1 MRLKERIKNWLFSE
15 ELKTIENIKNEN
27 EYLYNITLSAANAYN
42 YAKEE
47 HKRAK
52 KLSLDAKQLTEDC
65 QKMMNQICDVGTD
78 VGFRSDD
85 HSWAVVCVKG
95 KPEYIKF
102 VPLGGADTR
111 EIINF
116 LKRFQY
122 SNHIIDSPF
131 RFRDVVADR
140 IFDWRSCKSN

>member
-1 MRLKERIKNWLFSE
+1 MRIKDAIKNWLFSE
-15 ELKTIENIKNEN
+15 ELKTIDNIKHEN
-27 EYLYNITLSAANAYN
+27 EYLHNITSSAVKAYN

-47 HKRAK
+47 HKEAK

-78 VGFRSDD
+78 IESRSGD

-131 RFRDVVADR
+131 GFRDVIANR
-140 IFDWRSCKSN
+140 IFDWGSCKSN

>member
-1 MRLKERIKNWLFSE
+1 M
-15 ELKTIENIKNEN
+15 
-27 EYLYNITLSAANAYN
+27 
-42 YAKEE
+42 
-47 HKRAK
+47 
-52 KLSLDAKQLTEDC
+52 
-65 QKMMNQICDVGTD
+65 
-78 VGFRSDD
+78 
-85 HSWAVVCVKG
+85 KG

-131 RFRDVVADR
+131 GFRDVIANR
-140 IFDWRSCKSN
+140 IFDWGSCKSN